1 MATASHAQS
10 ESDLEQPSGNQLPT
24 IMTQAE
30 TDEKPYAAK
39 TASAVLRSDAAL
51 FETAQSISVITNQ
64 QIEQKQAK
72 VKIIDFLN
80 SEQKGYYG
88 IYGAGGTGK
97 TFLSAFDVREFKADK
112 ILFLAHREELLE
124 SMVAFKEQDYDR
136 RCVSNEN

>member
-24 IMTQAE
+24 ITTQAE

-72 VKIIDFLN
+72 TVAEALD
-80 SEQKGYYG
+80 
-88 IYGAGGTGK
+88 GGSGRDLWSIWTSG
-97 TFLSAFDVREFKADK
+97 LG
-112 ILFLAHREELLE
+112 
-124 SMVAFKEQDYDR
+124 
-136 RCVSNEN
+136 